1 MVKITLENITKIFG
15 KGEKAF
21 RAIDNV
27 SFEIKSSS
35 FFGILGAS
43 GAGKTTLMRI
53 IAGLETPTK
62 GVLSFDSTDVAK
74 DDKDLVPVE
83 DRNVGMVFQNWALY
97 PHLTNYENIAFP
109 LKVKHWNEEK
119 IRSRVKELSETLGI
133 SEVVTKR
140 PGQVSGGQQQRV
152 ALARAL
158 AKNPSLLLLDEP
170 FSNLDANTKDD
181 ARSLVRKIQQDFGV
195 TAIIVSHDPSD
206 IFSLAQE
213 VAVIAKG
220 ELIQVATPKELYDH
234 PKNLKV
240 AGSLGDMNIL
250 DGMLIRNGQR
260 YDLEITG
267 LVTLKDLIMNE
278 EILPESIKVGIRPE
292 DLMLV
297 PDKRSIS
304 EFIEN
309 GNSEDLLE
317 KVGSLVVD
325 ASNYSQGSFL
335 ISLLYNNGMARING
349 ISREA
354 LLPGESLTIYVKKN
368 KIKIFNAESGDLIE
382 SNQKLIEN
390 S

>member
-15 KGEKAF
+15 KGEKSF
-21 RAIDNV
+21 RAIDSV

-53 IAGLETPTK
+53 IAGLDTPTK
-62 GVLSFDSTDVAK
+62 GTISFDSTEVAK
-74 DDKDLVPVE
+74 DDKDIVPVE

-97 PHLTNYENIAFP
+97 PHLSNYENIAFP
-109 LKVKHWNEEK
+109 LKVKHWSDDK
-119 IRSRVKELSETLGI
+119 IRARVKELSETLGI

-220 ELIQVATPKELYDH
+220 ELIQVATPKELYDR

-250 DGMLIRNGQR
+250 DGKSIRNGAK
-260 YDLEITG
+260 YDIVITG
-267 LVTLKDLIMNE
+267 LVTIKDLVASNE
-278 EILPESIKVGIRPE
+278 VLPESIKVGIRPE

-297 PDKRSIS
+297 PAKRPLS
-304 EFIEN
+304 EFSEN
-309 GNSEDLLE
+309 ENSEDVLE
-317 KVGSLVVD
+317 KLGDLVVD

-335 ISLLYNNGMARING
+335 ISLLFNNGLSRING

-354 LLPGESLTIYVKKN
+354 LLPGESLTIYAKKN
-368 KIKIFNAESGDLIE
+368 KIKIFNAESGDYIE
-382 SNQKLIEN
+382 TSSKLIEN
-390 S
+390 

>member
-1 MVKITLENITKIFG
+1 MVEITLENVSKIFG
-15 KGEKAF
+15 KGEKSF

-43 GAGKTTLMRI
+43 GAGKTTLMSM

-62 GVLSFDSTDVAK
+62 GTIRFDSTVVAK
-74 DDKDLVPVE
+74 DGKDLVPVE

-97 PHLTNYENIAFP
+97 PHLSNYENIAFP
-109 LKVKHWNEEK
+109 LKVKHWSNEK
-119 IRSRVKELSETLGI
+119 IHARVKGLSETLGI
-133 SEVVTKR
+133 SEVLTRR

-181 ARSLVRKIQQDFGV
+181 ARSLVRKIQEDLGI

-213 VAVIAKG
+213 VAVIEKG
-220 ELIQVATPKELYDH
+220 ELIQVATPKELYER

-240 AGSLGDMNIL
+240 SGSLGNINIL
-250 DGMLIRNGQR
+250 DGKLIRKKEN
-260 YDLEITG
+260 YDLEISG
-267 LVTLKDLIMNE
+267 LITINNFITSSEVLT
-278 EILPESIKVGIRPE
+278 ESVNVGIRPE

-297 PDKRSIS
+297 PAKRSVS
-304 EFIEN
+304 EFLKNRDSDEAWERL
-309 GNSEDLLE
+309 GDFT
-317 KVGSLVVD
+317 VD

-335 ISLLYNNGMARING
+335 ISFLYNNGRSRING

-354 LLPGESLTIYVKKN
+354 LLPGELLTVYINKN
-368 KIKIFNAESGDLIE
+368 KIKLFDAKKGDYIDTRNE
-382 SNQKLIEN
+382 IKVSQ
-390 S
+390 